1 MDYALITVTFLLGT
15 GFHVMQKVMTF
26 KKNFTTLGFNQIW
39 GTFLKEEWDSL
50 CVSSLILV
58 TINVFLYIKIYNQW
72 QFPLWLEDWGMYL
85 FALVIGY
92 SGQRIA
98 YKYLGTAEQIL
109 EKKVDGLNTDK
120 GSDGK

>member
-1 MDYALITVTFLLGT
+1 MS
-15 GFHVMQKVMTF
+15 QS
-26 KKNFTTLGFNQIW
+26 KK
-39 GTFLKEEWDSL
+39 LKDISNSL
-50 CVSSLILV
+50 VAIAE
-58 TINVFLYIKIYNQW
+58 
-72 QFPLWLEDWGMYL
+72 WLEDWGMYI

-98 YKYLGTAEQIL
+98 YKYLGAAEQIL